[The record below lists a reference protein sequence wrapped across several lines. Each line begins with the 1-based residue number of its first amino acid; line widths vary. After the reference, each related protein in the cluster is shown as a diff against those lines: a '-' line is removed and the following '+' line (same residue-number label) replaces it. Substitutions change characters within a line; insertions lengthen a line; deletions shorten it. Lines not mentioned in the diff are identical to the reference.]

1 MLENIRVWIVILG
14 LKSHIVPLIKFITD
28 LVIYISLEA
37 ANDLEWSEANN
48 TIKNGNART
57 NVIYLQELYIIMEDC
72 RSEQRMTNIK

>member
-1 MLENIRVWIVILG
+1 VILG

-37 ANDLEWSEANN
+37 TNDLEWSEANN